1 MHNVMIVATH
11 AGDEVY
17 CKGLLETM
25 AKKQGAEEVPYV
37 LFVVIADTDL
47 TGKYVSIQDQL
58 AKINKSAQAYGFAHS
73 IAFSGRE
80 YFGKLHL
87 LQSGK
92 LTEKIK
98 REIQLAKPKLLVI
111 PPLEHQDTDVTL
123 TSNAC
128 LAAVGN
134 EFSLS
139 EIETIL
145 IYDMPDNVYDTDYNV
160 VSSDLL
166 SVWLTK
172 NIGIPD

>member
-1 MHNVMIVATH
+1 MYRAST
-11 AGDEVY
+11 
-17 CKGLLETM
+17 
-25 AKKQGAEEVPYV
+25 
-37 LFVVIADTDL
+37 
-47 TGKYVSIQDQL
+47 
-58 AKINKSAQAYGFAHS
+58 
-73 IAFSGRE
+73 
-80 YFGKLHL
+80 
-87 LQSGK
+87 
-92 LTEKIK
+92 
-98 REIQLAKPKLLVI
+98 LVI